1 MKQYLTDQN
10 YNSSIT
16 KFTISPLKEP
26 KNSVVAVASATFYDT
41 LTVYGITINKGKNG
55 LYVKMPQKKTQKGN
69 YIDVV
74 HPLSPEGRKNI
85 NDTLLQAYQK
95 SEFKKENVVV
105 APNTPIKAQ
114 NVVKYPEDYGNKL
127 ARCDLIVIDMV
138 VHNVN
143 IINVNDKPKLYMPS
157 YKTKNGSFTSICVPT
172 DKKAYGEMK
181 NAALT
186 EYNTNYTYRKYSD
199 ADVEKLKAS
208 SEVNIQSHKNNNGEN
223 IVKFKT
229 DDLQKVHAI
238 VYNNKAVAS
247 K

>member
-1 MKQYLTDQN
+1 MKQYLTVQN
-10 YNSSIT
+10 FNSSIT

-41 LTVYGITINKGKNG
+41 LTVNGITINKGKNG

-114 NVVKYPEDYGNKL
+114 NVVKYPGDYGNKL

-157 YKTKNGSFTSICVPT
+157 YKTKDGSFTSICVPT
-172 DKKAYGEMK
+172 SKGAYSEMK
-181 NAALT
+181 SAALT
-186 EYNTNYTYRKYSD
+186 EYNTDYSYRKYSD
-199 ADVEKLKAS
+199 AVVEKLKAS
-208 SEVNIQSHKNNNGEN
+208 TEVNIQSHKNDKGEN

-229 DDLQKVHAI
+229 DDLQKVNAVI
-238 VYNNKAVAS
+238 NNNKPVVS

>member
-10 YNSSIT
+10 FNSSIT

-41 LTVYGITINKGKNG
+41 LTVNGITINKGKNG

-127 ARCDLIVIDMV
+127 ARCDLIVNDMV

-157 YKTKNGSFTSICVPT
+157 YKTKDGSFTSICVPT
-172 DKKAYGEMK
+172 NKDAYSEMK
-181 NAALT
+181 SAALT
-186 EYNTNYTYRKYSD
+186 EYNTDYSYRKYSD

-208 SEVNIQSHKNNNGEN
+208 AEVNIQSHKNDKGEN

-229 DDLQKVHAI
+229 DDLQKVNAVI
-238 VYNNKAVAS
+238 NNNKPVVS